1 MSPFRGG
8 HSTQASRVDWTFIA
22 AVSGLLLLGSFCM
35 LSAASTTGFYAS
47 VFKKHFIAMGLGAF
61 LFTLMLAFNYQV
73 FQDQSKVLYI
83 IALAVAAATLAL
95 GKISRGQRSWVHL
108 GGFAFQPAEMART
121 LVILALADLLDRRW
135 RKAGDPSTTFL
146 ALLMCGPVMA
156 LILKQPDLSTTLT
169 FVPAITAMLY
179 CAGAPLLLL
188 FLVFGYGGL
197 TMSVP
202 LLYTIL
208 QVRYPGAAT
217 GSWPDVIL
225 STARFG
231 VATFATIGGFFGL
244 SAMAWRVTTWM
255 RVQMKPHI
263 FIFAPL
269 MLSGALLSGI
279 VVHKS
284 LKGYQRN
291 RFVAWVAPQTDA
303 QGAAYNVIQSQIAVG
318 SGGLWGKGLFSGTQS
333 QLGFLP
339 ERHTDFVFANVGE
352 ETGFVGS
359 AAIVGLYMLLL
370 WRIIAA
376 ARLARDRFGYLVCVG
391 FAAMLTFQLALNVGM
406 CLGLMPVAGVPLPL
420 VSYGGSSQM
429 ITLWSLGIVANIYA
443 RRYALL

>member
-1 MSPFRGG
+1 MSPFRASPSG
-8 HSTQASRVDWTFIA
+8 QASRVDWTFVFAIA
-22 AVSGLLLLGSFCM
+22 GLLLLGSLSM
-35 LSAASTTGFYAS
+35 LSAASTTSFYHAILQ
-47 VFKKHFIAMGLGAF
+47 KHFIAMGLGAF
-61 LFTLMLAFNYQV
+61 LFALMLAFNYQV
-73 FQDQSKVLYI
+73 FQDQSKFFYVMAI
-83 IALAVAAATLAL
+83 VVVTATLVL

-108 GGFAFQPAEMART
+108 GGFAFQPAELART
-121 LVILALADLLDRRW
+121 LVVLALADFLDRRW
-135 RKAGDPSTTFL
+135 RRAGDPSTVFWAL
-146 ALLMCGPVMA
+146 AICAPVMA

-179 CAGAPLLLL
+179 CAGAPLLIL

-202 LLYTIL
+202 LVYTII
-208 QVRYPGAAT
+208 QVRYPGAASGT
-217 GSWPDVIL
+217 LADMVLATSRMG
-225 STARFG
+225 A
-231 VATFATIGGFFGL
+231 ATFVAVGLTAGL
-244 SAMAWRVTTWM
+244 SALAWRLASWM
-255 RVQMKPHI
+255 RLQVKPHI

-279 VVHKS
+279 VVHRQ

-291 RFVAWVAPQTDA
+291 RFVAWVAPQTDS

-352 ETGFVGS
+352 ETGFIGS
-359 AAIVGLYMLLL
+359 AAILGLYMLLL
-370 WRIIAA
+370 WRIVTA

-391 FAAMLTFQLALNVGM
+391 LAAMLTFQLALNVGM

-420 VSYGGSSQM
+420 VSYGGSSLM

>member
-1 MSPFRGG
+1 MTAFRASPSG
-8 HSTQASRVDWTFIA
+8 QASRVDWTFVL
-22 AVSGLLLLGSFCM
+22 AVTGLLMLGSLSM
-35 LSAASTTGFYAS
+35 LSAASTTAFYHAILQ
-47 VFKKHFIAMGLGAF
+47 KHFISMALGSF
-61 LFTLMLAFNYQV
+61 LFALMLAFNYQV
-73 FQDQSKVLYI
+73 FQDQSKALYV
-83 IALAVAAATLAL
+83 IALAVVSATLVL
-95 GKISRGQRSWVHL
+95 GRISRGQRSWVHL

-121 LVILALADLLDRRW
+121 LVILALADFLDRRW
-135 RKAGDPSTTFL
+135 RRASDPSTTFWAL
-146 ALLMCGPVMA
+146 AICGPVMA

-179 CAGAPLLLL
+179 CAGAPLLIL

-202 LLYTIL
+202 LVFTIL
-208 QVRYPGAAT
+208 QVRYPGAAA
-217 GSWPDVIL
+217 GSLPDLIL
-225 STARFG
+225 STSRMGA
-231 VATFATIGGFFGL
+231 ATAAAVLGFFAI
-244 SAMAWRVTTWM
+244 SALAWRLTTWM
-255 RVQMKPHI
+255 RIQMKPHL
-263 FIFAPL
+263 FIFAPI
-269 MLSGALLSGI
+269 MLSGALLSG
-279 VVHKS
+279 VAVHKS

-370 WRIIAA
+370 WRIVAA

-391 FAAMLTFQLALNVGM
+391 FAAMLAFQLALNVGM